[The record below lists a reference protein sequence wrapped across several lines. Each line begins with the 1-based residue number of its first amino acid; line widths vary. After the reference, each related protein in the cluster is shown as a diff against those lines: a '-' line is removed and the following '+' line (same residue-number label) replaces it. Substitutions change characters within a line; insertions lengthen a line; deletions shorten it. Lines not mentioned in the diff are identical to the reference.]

1 MPEPVWIKSSYS
13 EEGGNNCVEVAPL
26 GPRIGVRDSKRPEPV
41 VSLAPAAFTAFL
53 GHLRARP

>member
-1 MPEPVWIKSSYS
+1 MEPVWRRSSFCGG
-13 EEGGNNCVEVAPL
+13 GGNNCVEVAPL

-41 VSLAPAAFTAFL
+41 VSIAPAAFTAFL